1 MGGNLGCHRSL
12 PADPGDVRQRGRK
25 FSATCSF
32 AHVSAHNPE
41 RLNVNAASEE
51 ELMTLPG
58 VNRAVARAIV
68 EHRARIGGFRK
79 VEDVAL
85 VSGIGAAK
93 LQLIKPEICVW
104 SRRHDHRDPE
114 HRASVTHS
122 WTPSSRPNS
131 PAVCSELPPGGPA
144 HMASERPGVQPPPAA
159 RHGKPV
165 VRLATWD
172 LQRCSSDK
180 ANNPGVKEVVCRTLL
195 ERDIKLLAVQDLA
208 DQQALNKFCSSESCT
223 VCPQVV
229 FNSALAVKEAWPLYP
244 SVPLK
249 EAWLLYPSV
258 PMKELWPLYLSVPVK
273 EVWPLY
279 LSVPLKEFCS
289 ELNQPTLSSVYN
301 WNGPRGVWKC
311 AASGK
316 PTGESSI
323 GSEYSGFLWDSSAG
337 IQLKEAVVL
346 ESAAA
351 NGNGNDAQPKAY
363 LGHFYI
369 GSSEL
374 TVVNVH
380 LKPPSAPKQQN
391 GRSHKSDEPK
401 AQKLSPGVQETL
413 RGVKNVLV
421 VGGFGLPPDSAQ
433 FEPLKKEKLSAL
445 VPSSINT
452 NISTKTPQGSSCL
465 DNIWA
470 NRSIKKLYTGHCSVV
485 REGLT
490 NPWIPDNWSWGGVA
504 SEHCPIVAEFFTGC
518 TNEKPMKEPLLNGG
532 SSVAVVERDDIT
544 PKHER

>member
-58 VNRAVARAIV
+58 VTRAVARAIV
-68 EHRARIGGFRK
+68 DHRARIGGFRK

-93 LQLIKPEICVW
+93 LQLIKPEICVS
-104 SRRHDHRDPE
+104 SRRHNNNDSRKEREQGHRVSL
-114 HRASVTHS
+114 AHS
-122 WTPSSRPNS
+122 WTPSSHPNS
-131 PAVCSELPPGGPA
+131 PTGCSELRLPPGGPA
-144 HMASERPGVQPPPAA
+144 YMASERPEVQPPPCA

-165 VRLATWD
+165 VRVATWD

-195 ERDIKLLAVQDLA
+195 ERDIKLLAVQDLT
-208 DQQALNKFCSSESCT
+208 DQQALYK
-223 VCPQVV
+223 
-229 FNSALAVKEAWPLYP
+229 
-244 SVPLK
+244 
-249 EAWLLYPSV
+249 
-258 PMKELWPLYLSVPVK
+258 
-273 EVWPLY
+273 
-279 LSVPLKEFCS
+279 FCS
-289 ELNQPTLSSVYN
+289 ELNQPTLSSVCN
-301 WNGPRGVWKC
+301 WNGSRGVWKC

-316 PTGESSI
+316 PTGESCE

-351 NGNGNDAQPKAY
+351 NGNGSDVQPKAY

-380 LKPPSAPKQQN
+380 LRPPAAAAKQQN
-391 GRSHKSDEPK
+391 GRSHKSDEMK
-401 AQKLSPGVQETL
+401 THKLSPGVTEAL

-421 VGGFGLPPDSAQ
+421 VGGFGLPPDNAQ

-452 NISTKTPQGSSCL
+452 NISTKAPQGSRCL

-470 NRSIKKLYTGHCSVV
+470 SRSIKKLYTGHCSVL

-504 SEHCPIVAEFFTGC
+504 SEHCPIVAEFFSDC
-518 TNEKPMKEPLLNGG
+518 IKEKTTKEPLLNGG

>member
-12 PADPGDVRQRGRK
+12 PADPADVRQRGRK

-58 VNRAVARAIV
+58 VSRTVARAIV

-93 LQLIKPEICVW
+93 LQLIKPEICVS
-104 SRRHDHRDPE
+104 SRSSKERE
-114 HRASVTHS
+114 QLEHS
-122 WTPSSRPNS
+122 WTPSSHPNS
-131 PAVCSELPPGGPA
+131 PGACTELRLPPGGPA
-144 HMASERPGVQPPPAA
+144 RMASERPDLQPPPGA

-165 VRLATWD
+165 VRVATWD

-208 DQQALNKFCSSESCT
+208 DQQALDKFCT
-223 VCPQVV
+223 
-229 FNSALAVKEAWPLYP
+229 
-244 SVPLK
+244 
-249 EAWLLYPSV
+249 
-258 PMKELWPLYLSVPVK
+258 
-273 EVWPLY
+273 
-279 LSVPLKEFCS
+279 
-289 ELNQPTLSSVYN
+289 ELNQPTLFSVCN
-301 WNGPRGVWKC
+301 WKGPRGVWKC

-316 PTGESSI
+316 PTGESCI

-337 IQLKEAVVL
+337 IQLKEAVLL

-363 LGHFYI
+363 LGRFYI

-391 GRSHKSDEPK
+391 GRSHKSDELK
-401 AQKLSPGVQETL
+401 AHRLSPGVQETL

-433 FEPLKKEKLSAL
+433 FELLKKEKLSAL

-452 NISTKTPQGSSCL
+452 NISTKAPQGSSCL

-470 NRSIKKLYTGHCSVV
+470 SRSIKKLYTGHCSVV

-504 SEHCPIVAEFFTGC
+504 SEHCPIVAEFYTGC
-518 TNEKPMKEPLLNGG
+518 TNEKMKEPLHNG

>member
-12 PADPGDVRQRGRK
+12 PADPADVRQRGRK

-58 VNRAVARAIV
+58 VTRAIARAIV

-93 LQLIKPEICVW
+93 LQLIKPEICVS
-104 SRRHDHRDPE
+104 SRRNNNNDPRKEREQE
-114 HRASVTHS
+114 HRASVAHS
-122 WTPSSRPNS
+122 WTPSSHPNS
-131 PAVCSELPPGGPA
+131 PAACSELRLPPGGPA
-144 HMASERPGVQPPPAA
+144 HMASERPDVQPPPCA

-165 VRLATWD
+165 VRVATWD

-208 DQQALNKFCSSESCT
+208 DQQALDKFCT
-223 VCPQVV
+223 
-229 FNSALAVKEAWPLYP
+229 
-244 SVPLK
+244 
-249 EAWLLYPSV
+249 
-258 PMKELWPLYLSVPVK
+258 
-273 EVWPLY
+273 
-279 LSVPLKEFCS
+279 
-289 ELNQPTLSSVYN
+289 ELNQPTLSSVCN
-301 WNGPRGVWKC
+301 WKGPRGVWKC

-391 GRSHKSDEPK
+391 GRHHKSDELK
-401 AQKLSPGVQETL
+401 AHRLSPGVQETL

-445 VPSSINT
+445 VPSSVNT
-452 NISTKTPQGSSCL
+452 NISTKAPQGSSCL

-470 NRSIKKLYTGHCSVV
+470 SHSIKKLYTGHCSVT

-504 SEHCPIVAEFFTGC
+504 SEHCPIVAEFYTDC
-518 TNEKPMKEPLLNGG
+518 TNEKMVKEPLHNG

>member
-12 PADPGDVRQRGRK
+12 PADPADVRQRGRK

-32 AHVSAHNPE
+32 AHISAHNPE

-58 VNRAVARAIV
+58 VSRAIARAIV

-93 LQLIKPEICVW
+93 LQLIKPEICVS
-104 SRRHDHRDPE
+104 SRRSNNNNNDPREQE
-114 HRASVTHS
+114 HRASVAHS
-122 WTPSSRPNS
+122 WTSSHPNS
-131 PAVCSELPPGGPA
+131 PAACTELHLPPGGPA
-144 HMASERPGVQPPPAA
+144 HMASERPDVQPAPCA
-159 RHGKPV
+159 RHGKPLLRV
-165 VRLATWD
+165 ATWD

-208 DQQALNKFCSSESCT
+208 DQQALDKFCT
-223 VCPQVV
+223 
-229 FNSALAVKEAWPLYP
+229 
-244 SVPLK
+244 
-249 EAWLLYPSV
+249 
-258 PMKELWPLYLSVPVK
+258 
-273 EVWPLY
+273 
-279 LSVPLKEFCS
+279 
-289 ELNQPTLSSVYN
+289 ELNQPTLSSVCN
-301 WNGPRGVWKC
+301 WKGPRGMWKC

-316 PTGESSI
+316 PTGESCI
-323 GSEYSGFLWDSSAG
+323 GSEYSGFLWDTSAG

-346 ESAAA
+346 ESAAAA

-363 LGHFYI
+363 LGHFRI

-380 LKPPSAPKQQN
+380 VKPPSAPKQQN
-391 GRSHKSDEPK
+391 GRSHKSDELK
-401 AQKLSPGVQETL
+401 SHRLSPGVQETL

-445 VPSSINT
+445 VPSSVNT
-452 NISTKTPQGSSCL
+452 NISTKAPQGSSCL

-470 NRSIKKLYTGHCSVV
+470 SRSIKKLYTGHCSVV

-504 SEHCPIVAEFFTGC
+504 SEHCPIMAEFYTDY
-518 TNEKPMKEPLLNGG
+518 TNEKTTKEPVHNG
-532 SSVAVVERDDIT
+532 SSVAVVERDDLT

>member
-32 AHVSAHNPE
+32 AHVSAHSNSE
-41 RLNVNAASEE
+41 RLNVNAAGEE

-58 VNRAVARAIV
+58 VTRTVARSIV

-93 LQLIKPEICVW
+93 LQLIKPEICVS
-104 SRRHDHRDPE
+104 SRKGGNNNNHHHHHDQHGDAHKENTEQE
-114 HRASVTHS
+114 HRASFAQP
-122 WTPSSRPNS
+122 WTPCALLNTTTPST
-131 PAVCSELPPGGPA
+131 ELHLPPGGPA
-144 HMASERPGVQPPPAA
+144 IMQSERPEVQPPPGA

-165 VRLATWD
+165 VRVATWD

-180 ANNPGVKEVVCRTLL
+180 AHNPGVKEVVCRTLL

-208 DQQALNKFCSSESCT
+208 DQQALEKFCT
-223 VCPQVV
+223 
-229 FNSALAVKEAWPLYP
+229 
-244 SVPLK
+244 
-249 EAWLLYPSV
+249 
-258 PMKELWPLYLSVPVK
+258 
-273 EVWPLY
+273 
-279 LSVPLKEFCS
+279 
-289 ELNQPTLSSVYN
+289 ELNQPTLSSVCN
-301 WNGPRGVWKC
+301 WKGPRGVWKC
-311 AASGK
+311 ATSEK
-316 PTGESSI
+316 PTGESCI

-337 IQLKEAVVL
+337 VQLKEATVL

-351 NGNGNDAQPKAY
+351 NGNGNDAQPRAY

-369 GSSEL
+369 GSSQL

-380 LKPPSAPKQQN
+380 LKPPSTPKQQN
-391 GRSHKSDEPK
+391 GRSHKSDELK
-401 AQKLSPGVQETL
+401 AHRLSPGVQETL

-421 VGGFGLPPDSAQ
+421 VGGFGLPPDNIQ

-445 VPSSINT
+445 VPSSVNT
-452 NISTKTPQGSSCL
+452 NISTKAPLGSSCM

-470 NRSIKKLYTGHCSVV
+470 SRTIKKLYTGQYSVV

-504 SEHCPIVAEFFTGC
+504 SEHCPIVAEFYLTC
-518 TNEKPMKEPLLNGG
+518 TSEKMMKEPLQNG
-532 SSVAVVERDDIT
+532 SSVAVVERDDLA

>member
-208 DQQALNKFCSSESCT
+208 DQQALNK
-223 VCPQVV
+223 
-229 FNSALAVKEAWPLYP
+229 
-244 SVPLK
+244 
-249 EAWLLYPSV
+249 
-258 PMKELWPLYLSVPVK
+258 
-273 EVWPLY
+273 
-279 LSVPLKEFCS
+279 FCS